1 MTVQPPSGAAPG
13 SSERRRDRARPGLWE
28 LGRTATWLGLVGF
41 GGGLSVLSLI
51 HRTAVERR
59 RWLTEREFNNTA
71 TVAQLLPGGAAANA
85 LAYVGLRF
93 QGVTGALVAYLGFSL
108 PGAIA
113 VLTLAWAYVKFGM
126 VPHLEPVLGG
136 FNAAVVGIIVAI
148 TLQMARSGI
157 ARLWQLGVAAGAAL
171 LSLGGGASSGEVAL
185 LGVAVGLLLDLGTKR
200 ARLHRWQNRR
210 EPPPIAMPDEGHRL
224 PHKEPEHPHPPGR
237 ERDPRPPMVPGGA
250 TPLHVVAVVPALV
263 AGLLMQPLVQLG
275 LVFFLTGLGSYGGG
289 FAIIPHLRNAL
300 AGHGWLTDRQLADA
314 VAIAKITPGP
324 VLLVAT
330 FVGYLVG
337 RTAGAI
343 VATVAV
349 FAAPFML
356 VVTLGAWLDRARSRR
371 PVRAALR
378 GLTPAV
384 IGLMVAAALTLG
396 GTLSSGTQAG
406 IAAVV
411 ALAMTRFALNPV
423 VVMGLA
429 GLAGFL
435 LRGVGL

>member
-1 MTVQPPSGAAPG
+1 MDP
-13 SSERRRDRARPGLWE
+13 D
-28 LGRTATWLGLVGF
+28 
-41 GGGLSVLSLI
+41 
-51 HRTAVERR
+51 
-59 RWLTEREFNNTA
+59 
-71 TVAQLLPGGAAANA
+71 
-85 LAYVGLRF
+85 
-93 QGVTGALVAYLGFSL
+93 
-108 PGAIA
+108 
-113 VLTLAWAYVKFGM
+113 
-126 VPHLEPVLGG
+126 
-136 FNAAVVGIIVAI
+136 
-148 TLQMARSGI
+148 
-157 ARLWQLGVAAGAAL
+157 
-171 LSLGGGASSGEVAL
+171 GAS
-185 LGVAVGLLLDLGTKR
+185 
-200 ARLHRWQNRR
+200 RLHS
-210 EPPPIAMPDEGHRL
+210 
-224 PHKEPEHPHPPGR
+224 
-237 ERDPRPPMVPGGA
+237 
-250 TPLHVVAVVPALV
+250 VAVVPALA
-263 AGLLMQPLVQLG
+263 AGLLMLPLVQLG